1 MKTLHFIILLVALF
15 LVALLSSRQRL
26 GIEPTDRLAW
36 SLAWNWV
43 MTVTGGTFAAVS
55 VLLLLQ
61 RGMAGSGIQQVL
73 PLVIPLL
80 GGLLIYQ
87 AHWALAVALAL
98 VVAAWSV
105 LEFLRASKTPKKEE

>member
-15 LVALLSSRQRL
+15 LVALLFSRQRL
-26 GIEPTDRLAW
+26 GIELTDRLAW

-43 MTVTGGTFAAVS
+43 MTMTGGTFAAVS

-87 AHWALAVALAL
+87 AHWALAISLAL
-98 VVAAWSV
+98 VVVAWSV
-105 LEFLRASKTPKKEE
+105 LEFLRISKAPKKEE